1 MRVELD
7 ASERYRPVRADASR
21 FQQVV
26 WNLLGNA
33 IKFSVQGGLIT
44 VRLVEDETGL
54 RMRVTDSGQGIGAD
68 FLPFVFER
76 FAQSDEPGSRQ
87 RGGLGL
93 GLAIVKHIVDAHG
106 GTIVVHSDGPGSGTM
121 FEVWLPVDRAPAGA
135 DFGGSPHAAGSPLP
149 GEDSILSGITVLVVD
164 DDEDV
169 LEALGIVLSDRG
181 ARVLTAAGVDEALRL
196 IDAEPLDILVSDI
209 GMPAKDGYDLIRAV
223 RAREAELSASGG
235 GRAHLPAI
243 AHTSFSREKDVE
255 QGLAAGFDAH
265 CAKPLRPLPL
275 LRAMRHLL
283 GRD

>member
-1 MRVELD
+1 
-7 ASERYRPVRADASR
+7 
-21 FQQVV
+21 
-26 WNLLGNA
+26 
-33 IKFSVQGGLIT
+33 
-44 VRLVEDETGL
+44 
-54 RMRVTDSGQGIGAD
+54 
-68 FLPFVFER
+68 
-76 FAQSDEPGSRQ
+76 
-87 RGGLGL
+87 
-93 GLAIVKHIVDAHG
+93 VKHIVDAHG

-121 FEVWLPVDRAPAGA
+121 FEVWLPVDRAPVGT
-135 DFGGSPHAAGSPLP
+135 DVRGSRPAAGSPLP
-149 GEDSILSGITVLVVD
+149 DEDSMLSGITVLVVD

-223 RAREAELSASGG
+223 RSREAQLTAEGAGV
-235 GRAHLPAI
+235 GRMPAI
-243 AHTSFSREKDVE
+243 AHTSFSREQDVE

-275 LRAMRHLL
+275 LREMCRLL